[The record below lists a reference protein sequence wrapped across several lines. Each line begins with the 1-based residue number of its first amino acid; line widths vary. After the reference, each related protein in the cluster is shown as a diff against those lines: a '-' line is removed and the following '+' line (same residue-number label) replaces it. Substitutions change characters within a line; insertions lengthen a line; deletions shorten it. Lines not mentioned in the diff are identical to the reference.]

1 MLPASLPQPCPHA
14 RACVRSAGYDDVDT
28 YPRILTNILIHLK
41 ASTHAAC
48 SGSCPLAPSSPP
60 AAESMP
66 IATLIS
72 SFLPLL
78 QLRACRLRPSSA
90 PSSPPAAQ
98 SMRHTRRLRLACSR
112 VLPPSA
118 CPPVSSHACSR
129 VLPSAHVGTPRRIF
143 TWTPCR
149 HCAAACLFFTRT
161 PWFMQCSLSLSHP
174 SFAHPPGWQAP
185 RDPSWGSRCGA

>member
-28 YPRILTNILIHLK
+28 YPRILTNILIHLM

-48 SGSCPLAPSSPP
+48 SGWCPL
-60 AAESMP
+60 
-66 IATLIS
+66 
-72 SFLPLL
+72 
-78 QLRACRLRPSSA
+78 A

-98 SMRHTRRLRLACSR
+98 SMRHTRRLRRACSR
-112 VLPPSA
+112 VLPPSVR
-118 CPPVSSHACSR
+118 PPVSSHACSR
-129 VLPSAHVGTPRRIF
+129 VLPSAHVDTPRRIF

-149 HCAAACLFFTRT
+149 HCAAASIFFTRT
-161 PWFMQCSLSLSHP
+161 PWFMQCSLSFSHP